1 MNEELQILRN
11 STHTAKLVAA
21 KSITPVVT
29 ARSPSVIQADAAK
42 MLNLEDE
49 NANLRGLL
57 EQARSKIQAS
67 TPAGVLITTAVAS
80 LHQNAANEVDI
91 LRAEI
96 SQKNALLSSQATT
109 ISQQASSI
117 SGLEKEVT
125 RLGSSYADAKKHSE
139 DNVSKLFTIHHFF
152 PSKYLS
158 VSNILDTLF
167 YVLFFF
173 I

>member
-139 DNVSKLFTIHHFF
+139 DNVSKLFTEI
-152 PSKYLS
+152 
-158 VSNILDTLF
+158 
-167 YVLFFF
+167 
-173 I
+173 